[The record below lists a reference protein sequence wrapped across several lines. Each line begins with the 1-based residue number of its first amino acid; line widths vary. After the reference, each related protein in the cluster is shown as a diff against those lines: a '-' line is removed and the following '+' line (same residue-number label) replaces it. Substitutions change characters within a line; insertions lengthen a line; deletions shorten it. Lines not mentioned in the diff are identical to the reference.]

1 MTYVLTVTETKRYRH
16 FTLNAI
22 VWLCVAPPPEAVTVT
37 VDVLTAA
44 LPATFNVSTLVPLPG
59 VAMLAGENIAV
70 TPVGNPLIESVMT
83 DLNPFT
89 AAVVTLIGSDPPR
102 ATVTCAPESDSVK
115 SGPMTVRTRVCVFE
129 TPPPEAVSVSE

>member
-1 MTYVLTVTETKRYRH
+1 LRKGGDFDLRTYRHRNKERYRH

-44 LPATFNVSTLVPLPG
+44 LPATFNVSPLVPLPG
-59 VAMLAGENIAV
+59 VAMLAEENVAV
-70 TPVGNPLIESVMT
+70 TPVGNPLIESVTT

-89 AAVVTLIGSDPPR
+89 AAVVKLNGNDPPR
-102 ATVTCAPESDSVK
+102 ATVTCAPASDSVK
-115 SGPMTVRTRVCVFE
+115 SGPITVRTRV
-129 TPPPEAVSVSE
+129 